1 MREKWREKIKTA
13 LKPKPTPAVRHIPE
27 RGGGQRE
34 PSAVV
39 QGREPAAGLQLRRE
53 VLHGEALVGGPS
65 IRTQVS
71 EGTVRN
77 RYNASWVWKLS
88 CPVSV
93 IHMYRAQS
101 QGLLESLCV
110 SSSINF
116 LLAWLHSNCNMAHR
130 PGELPQKLSSK
141 PCDALCSHNIR

>member
-1 MREKWREKIKTA
+1 M
-13 LKPKPTPAVRHIPE
+13 RHIPE
-27 RGGGQRE
+27 RGGGQRK

-93 IHMYRAQS
+93 IHMHRAQS
-101 QGLLESLCV
+101 QGLLECFCGSTQGLCA
-110 SSSINF
+110 I
-116 LLAWLHSNCNMAHR
+116 LQL
-130 PGELPQKLSSK
+130 
-141 PCDALCSHNIR
+141 LCSQARRKLIEELAQKISS